1 MTNFQSSYKALLFE
15 KSLPSEILDSIMV
28 EISPFK
34 QKFSSSTFK
43 IKVMLGRK
51 LFLILLTI
59 TVNILSYLNI

>member
-1 MTNFQSSYKALLFE
+1 
-15 KSLPSEILDSIMV
+15 MV

-34 QKFSSSTFK
+34 QKFSSGTFK